1 MLTCNPLD
9 SKQNFHWVQNS
20 AWNNSSQL
28 SMSVFPL
35 LHAMEHDADITIYC
49 FLERSFSTHLWN
61 APHTSG
67 KSSFLHRGKTWN
79 ILKSFDLRVAT
90 TRHLLLLQP
99 KWLKRITGA
108 PSRPEMRIDYICFF
122 ATTPPTTLAVFTDTE
137 YSSISS
143 NNKHKQR
150 FRTTNNPAESK
161 HIHGSVWEP
170 MGQKHLKKSTPVPCK
185 KQLEKG
191 KTQAL

>member
-1 MLTCNPLD
+1 MMLTSHNLLLFGKKLLNTPLKCT
-9 SKQNFHWVQNS
+9 SHIWEIFLP
-20 AWNNSSQL
+20 SQRKD
-28 SMSVFPL
+28 
-35 LHAMEHDADITIYC
+35 MEHSKVFWSESCYNETSAITPAQVT
-49 FLERSFSTHLWN
+49 EKNHRSTF
-61 APHTSG
+61 
-67 KSSFLHRGKTWN
+67 KTWN
-79 ILKSFDLRVAT
+79 ENWL
-90 TRHLLLLQP
+90 HLF
-99 KWLKRITGA
+99 
-108 PSRPEMRIDYICFF
+108 FF